1 MSRAYLVDTHVWIW
15 YARGDRE
22 RIGRDLARRLQTLD
36 EQGALHVSVI
46 SAWEIGLLDAKGRI
60 RLGMPI
66 REWMD
71 TFFQRT
77 CFRLLRLD
85 LPIALAANQLP
96 GELHPDPADRLLVA
110 TARHHEL
117 TLLTEDRKILDYA
130 RQGYVRARRCGD
142 KGLLK

>member
-1 MSRAYLVDTHVWIW
+1 MSQAYLVDTHVWIW
-15 YARGDRE
+15 YARGDRD
-22 RIGRDLARRLQTLD
+22 RINRDVAHWLQTLD

-60 RLGMPI
+60 RLGSPI

-77 CFRLLRLD
+77 RFRLLSLD
-85 LPIALAANQLP
+85 LPVALAANQLP

-117 TLLTEDRKILDYA
+117 TLLTEDRKILEYA
-130 RQGYVRARRCGD
+130 RQGYVRASRCGD
-142 KGLLK
+142 KGGLK